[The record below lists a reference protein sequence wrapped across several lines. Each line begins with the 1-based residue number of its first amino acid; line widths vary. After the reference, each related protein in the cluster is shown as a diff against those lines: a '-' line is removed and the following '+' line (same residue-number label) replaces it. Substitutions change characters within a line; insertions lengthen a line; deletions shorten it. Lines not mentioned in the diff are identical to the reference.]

1 MALIQTA
8 ITIDGREFTQ
18 TRSDAGFKIEQTDTG
33 IVYDEAIDPADNP
46 LGHTYV
52 ETDQPID
59 DSSTED
65 AAYAIAGRILLGE
78 ED

>member
-18 TRSDAGFKIEQTDTG
+18 TRSDAGYMIEQTDTG
-33 IVYDEAIDPADNP
+33 ILYDEAIDPADNP
-46 LGHTYV
+46 MGHTYA
-52 ETDQPID
+52 ETDELID
-59 DSSTED
+59 GYESD
-65 AAYAIAGRILLGE
+65 AAYAMAGRILLGE